1 MQPALA
7 ATASSDVSIE
17 ALTGD
22 IGVGAWAVCG
32 TGDLKVA
39 PTGEVDAALTVHTNA
54 AVHPTDASRIA
65 LRPKFRRV
73 MYLELESSVQENR
86 DESLAFVD
94 VLEALPEGKRLNAA
108 DDDDVVTERRT
119 VARTAAKLDADVG
132 ANFFLEEQRF
142 HLFRLHEADV
152 AGGEEA
158 AQLRRQFDV
167 GGAVQQEHP
176 GVDEVRLPFI
186 LIGTQRGEQADRR
199 LDARASLCEPQSLA
213 VPQAELAAGETRD
226 VEDRVEPVRLVVV
239 GVAVARR
246 DECRPLDADP
256 VLVER
261 HFEGAHLRV
270 DVDALRRDRVV
281 RLVPEGLVK
290 RVAHVQAAEMAVA
303 RHAQVVTVDF
313 VGADDADRRRPHQE
327 SVRVVVQ
334 FAVVTIGVKAER
346 LGVTERQEILDV
358 DVADVDLRAAA
369 MRLVEAAVGIFFEQV
384 ERGRVELDAA
394 RLRRAEHAHA
404 RCLEH
409 RHEAAEVG
417 GELLHAGAHRDEVV
431 EVADVEEFLLDE
443 RFLDADVMIETRVLA
458 PHVGVDAV
466 ELGQVDEIQ
475 AERRREP
482 HAPVDRTEHRV
493 AAKQIKG
500 RADRRDRQEDAAAAE
515 EAFAA
520 LPLGADAARH
530 RQVASFEQRVVDPR
544 EGEERALAEDGRIA
558 LQPVRLVR
566 VPPVLARDVGV
577 VPAAVAIPLG

>member
-73 MYLELESSVQENR
+73 VMYLELESSVQENR

-119 VARTAAKLDADVG
+119 VARTAAKLDADVR

-167 GGAVQQEHP
+167 GGAVQEEHP

-199 LDARASLCEPQSLA
+199 LDARAGLCEPQSLA
-213 VPQAELAAGETRD
+213 VPQAELAAGKARD
-226 VEDRVEPVRLVVV
+226 VEDRVEPVRLVIV
-239 GVAVARR
+239 GVAVARC
-246 DECRPLDADP
+246 DEGRALDADP

-261 HFEGAHLRV
+261 HFERAHLRV
-270 DVDALRRDRVV
+270 DVDALRRDRIV
-281 RLVPEGLVK
+281 RLVPEGLIK
-290 RVAHVQAAEMAVA
+290 RVAHVEPAEMAVA
-303 RHAQVVTVDF
+303 RHPQVVTVDF

-334 FAVVTIGVKAER
+334 FAVVAIGVKAER
-346 LGVTERQEILDV
+346 LRVSGRQEILDV
-358 DVADVDLRAAA
+358 DVPDVDLRAAA

-394 RLRRAEHAHA
+394 RLRRA
-404 RCLEH
+404 
-409 RHEAAEVG
+409 
-417 GELLHAGAHRDEVV
+417 
-431 EVADVEEFLLDE
+431 
-443 RFLDADVMIETRVLA
+443 A
-458 PHVGVDAV
+458 P
-466 ELGQVDEIQ
+466 
-475 AERRREP
+475 P
-482 HAPVDRTEHRV
+482 T
-493 AAKQIKG
+493 
-500 RADRRDRQEDAAAAE
+500 
-515 EAFAA
+515 
-520 LPLGADAARH
+520 
-530 RQVASFEQRVVDPR
+530 
-544 EGEERALAEDGRIA
+544 
-558 LQPVRLVR
+558 
-566 VPPVLARDVGV
+566 PP
-577 VPAAVAIPLG
+577 